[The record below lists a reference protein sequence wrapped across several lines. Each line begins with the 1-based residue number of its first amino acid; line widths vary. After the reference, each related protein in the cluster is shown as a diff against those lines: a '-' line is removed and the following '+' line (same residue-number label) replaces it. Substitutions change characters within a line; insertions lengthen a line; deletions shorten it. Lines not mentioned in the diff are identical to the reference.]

1 MTDDQTYSQRLAR
14 RMEQERVEFENDRI
28 ARAQA
33 EIDFWWQ
40 TKIDLEG
47 PLDDGY
53 VEIAGFREPRRRTTC
68 STWTR
73 AERYSPIFGGET
85 PCTSPPIAQTRS
97 RGASSAAAP

>member
-1 MTDDQTYSQRLAR
+1 MTDETYNQRLLR
-14 RMEQERVEFENDRI
+14 RLEQERVEFERDHI

-68 STWTR
+68 HK
-73 AERYSPIFGGET
+73 G
-85 PCTSPPIAQTRS
+85 
-97 RGASSAAAP
+97 RGDPDYGM